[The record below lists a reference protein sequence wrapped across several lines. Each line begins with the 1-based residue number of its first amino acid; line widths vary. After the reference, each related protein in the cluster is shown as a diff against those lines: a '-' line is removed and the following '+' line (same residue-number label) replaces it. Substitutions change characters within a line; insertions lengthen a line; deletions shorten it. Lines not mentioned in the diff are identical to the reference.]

1 MEEVYMITIS
11 HLSLISTGEEDV
23 RLQLLRCVP
32 FPLDVDLVL
41 LAGAAV
47 TRAALARCLNTVPGA

>member
-1 MEEVYMITIS
+1 MITIS